1 MSATTTDDNY
11 IKKVLPVRSPTAN
24 QKKRRRRRRKIA
36 IAKLFAFHA
45 GLKPGCGQN

>member
-1 MSATTTDDNY
+1 MSATTTDGNY
-11 IKKVLPVRSPTAN
+11 IKKVLPVHSQTAN
-24 QKKRRRRRRKIA
+24 KRKRRRRRKIA

>member
-24 QKKRRRRRRKIA
+24 QKKRRRRRKIA
-36 IAKLFAFHA
+36 IAKPFAFHA